1 MTEMKKEFKNPSSKY
16 RSAPFWSWNGVM
28 NKEELQFQL
37 RDFKAHGIGG
47 AFAHPR
53 VGMVTEYLSDDFF
66 RAFGDC
72 LDCVKDEDMKLYMY
86 DENAWPSGFAGGKT
100 ARVDAESV
108 SPFAKYRIVPAAD
121 PQFGGKLICAVEY
134 KDGKSGKV
142 LTDIPREEWKRHS
155 DGEVMVIYSL
165 RPFDSSWTGGY
176 PYVDISR
183 RETIETFIKLTHE
196 EYKKRF
202 SDDFGTYIP
211 AIFSDEANIHCDGL
225 NTAPYAPHVEAKFR
239 ELCGY
244 ALAPNLPAIFKNFED
259 EPFERPCEKV
269 RYDYFYTLHELW
281 IDNFARPIAKW
292 CEENNVAWTGHDIE
306 HHWPQP
312 HGGRPNPSE
321 QTTYEFRQWPG
332 LDLLLCDWLREE
344 PTNFD
349 KYLMYE
355 IRSAAN
361 QFGCERTLCE
371 AYGAGGYH
379 STMYDYKRLGD
390 FLMVGG
396 INLICQHLS
405 LFSYIGSRKRDCPQS
420 FDYRQPW
427 WDEYT
432 RMADYFGRTSYILSQ
447 GKMDQRILLIN
458 ASTTGYLIPP
468 EEACGMVDHAAS
480 PEQVK
485 NPDMSDYLTIV
496 NLFTDG
502 QWDFDI
508 GDEYSIARNTKIED
522 GLFKFGKMAYETVVI
537 SKNTL
542 NLRADTVKLLLEFAA
557 AGGRIITTDGENF
570 TFAEY
575 IDGEKGREETALI
588 RAAVKTVDSP
598 AALCTLISEVHEAR
612 VLSTTKWPE
621 GVQHIRR
628 NLGDGKAAYFFVNH
642 SMGTFETELSI
653 KGDSIAKWDLYTGDA
668 HGLKCTRENGYVT
681 VPLKMER
688 CASILLVTGE
698 DLPEEELLPE
708 AVREVSLEDVFVK
721 ADVDNM
727 MALDICSLETRGE
740 VYPER
745 YVLENAKNLF
755 KVNGFEDGTPWGH
768 IQVGTQIM
776 DRNAEYGPESAF
788 KATYKFN
795 ADEKVPGTAIRLGV
809 ESPDLWNVYV
819 NGSLVKA
826 DGCDPL
832 DHDMGSYDITSF
844 VKAGENVVVL
854 DAEKFNVLC
863 ELESL
868 VLRGNFGVDKADGK
882 FIVTAPVEKLGYG
895 DWADYKMP
903 FYSGGVVYG
912 YKATLAEDAKSAV
925 ITLDKYDAT
934 IVSVKVN
941 GEYAGFIGEEGGHS
955 LDIGKYMKAGENTV
969 EIRVAGSLRN
979 ILGPH
984 HGYNKYIPY
993 DWSMF
998 ERGHVPT
1005 ADEYAFS
1012 EYGLYTKPTLKVN

>member
-28 NKEELQFQL
+28 NTEELQFQL
-37 RDFKAHGIGG
+37 RDFKEHGIGG

-53 VGMVTEYLSDDFF
+53 VGMVTEYLSDDYF
-66 RAFGDC
+66 RAFKDC
-72 LDCVKDEDMKLYMY
+72 LDCVKAEDMKLYMY

-100 ARVDAESV
+100 ARADKDAV
-108 SPFAKYRIVPAAD
+108 SPIAKYRIVDAAD
-121 PQFGGKLICAVEY
+121 PQFGGKVISAVEY
-134 KDGKSGKV
+134 KEGAAGKI
-142 LTDIPREEWKRHS
+142 LTDIPKEEWKNHT
-155 DGEVMVIYSL
+155 DGQVMVVYSL
-165 RPFDSSWTGGY
+165 RPFESSWTGGY
-176 PYVDISR
+176 AYVDIGR
-183 RETIETFIKLTHE
+183 RETVETFMKLTHE

-202 SDDFGTYIP
+202 SEDFGSYIP
-211 AIFSDEANIHCDGL
+211 AIFSDEANFNCDGL
-225 NTAPYAPHVEAKFR
+225 NTAPYAPHVEAKFQ

-244 ALAPNLPAIFKNFED
+244 PLGPNFPAVFKNLDDSMFD
-259 EPFERPCEKV
+259 RPCEKV

-281 IDNFARPIAKW
+281 MDNFVKPIAKW

-306 HHWPQP
+306 HHWPQA

-344 PTNFD
+344 ATNFD

-361 QFGCERTLCE
+361 QFGHERTLCE
-371 AYGAGGYH
+371 AYGAGGYL

-390 FLMVGG
+390 FLLVGG

-427 WDEYT
+427 WNEYT
-432 RMADYFGRTSYILSQ
+432 KMADYVGRASYILSQ

-468 EEACGMVDHAAS
+468 EEADGMADHAAL
-480 PEQVK
+480 PTQVK

-496 NLFTDG
+496 NLLTDG

-542 NLRADTVKLLLEFAA
+542 NLRADTVKILLEFAA
-557 AGGRIITTDGENF
+557 AGGRIITTDGERF

-588 RAAVKTVDSP
+588 RAAVKTVESP
-598 AALCTLISEVHEAR
+598 EALCSLISDVHEAR
-612 VLSTTKWPE
+612 LTSTTKWPE

-628 NLGDGKAAYFFVNH
+628 NLGDGKVAYFIVNH
-642 SMGTFETELSI
+642 SMGTFETELSV

-668 HGLKCTRENGYVT
+668 HGIKCTRENGYVKI
-681 VPLKMER
+681 PLKMER
-688 CASILLVTGE
+688 CASLLLVTGE
-698 DLPEEELLPE
+698 DLPEEEALPV
-708 AVREVSLEDVFVK
+708 AVRQVSLEECGIKAECDNVITLDV
-721 ADVDNM
+721 
-727 MALDICSLETRGE
+727 CTLETKGE
-740 VYPER
+740 TYPER
-745 YVLENAKNLF
+745 YVLEHANTLF
-755 KVNGFEDGTPWGH
+755 ELNGFDGGSPWGH
-768 IQVGTQIM
+768 VQVDTENM
-776 DRNAEYGPESAF
+776 DKNATFGPESAF
-788 KATYKFN
+788 KVYYKFN
-795 ADEKVPGTAIRLGV
+795 VDEAAVPTSIRAGV
-809 ESPDLWNVYV
+809 ESPDLWDVYV
-819 NGSLVKA
+819 NGNLIKA
-826 DGCDPL
+826 NGCDPL
-832 DHDMGSYDITSF
+832 DHDMGSYDIAEY
-844 VKAGENVVVL
+844 VKAGENVIVL
-854 DAEKFNVLC
+854 DAAKFNVLC
-863 ELESL
+863 EIEAI
-868 VLRGNFGVDKADGK
+868 VLRGDFGVDKRDGK
-882 FIVTAPVEKLGYG
+882 FVLTAPVEKMGYG

-903 FYSGGVVYG
+903 FYSSGVNYC
-912 YKATLAEDAKSAV
+912 YKATLHEDVKSAV
-925 ITLDKYDAT
+925 LTLDKYEAT
-934 IVSVKVN
+934 IVSVTVN
-941 GEYAGFIGEEGGHS
+941 GIYAGFIGEEGGHS
-955 LDIGKYMKAGENTV
+955 LEIGKYMKAGENDITV
-969 EIRVAGSLRN
+969 RVAGSLRN
-979 ILGPH
+979 VLGPH
-984 HGYNKYIPY
+984 HGFNKYIPY
-993 DWSMF
+993 DWSMY

-1012 EYGLYTKPTLKVN
+1012 EYGLWTKPTLKVN